1 MWPFIKNKFKK
12 LKKQEVT
19 DAIYK
24 LEKQEQIIEDG
35 LLDKQEEIQSLLER
49 GKKEK
54 SYELR
59 LFYAK
64 KINHLKQQ
72 SQQDIQRGMYLL
84 YNVRLLNKLKDAIED
99 KEFYVS
105 SAQMS
110 LGNLLKDQK
119 GLAQFLNQALNT
131 KIAAEDVL
139 TSADETFCDVESA
152 YEPSK
157 QIYGQTQTDD
167 QLLAVFEDEE
177 IMSNDTKSDQTV
189 STSETISEA
198 DEN

>member
-1 MWPFIKNKFKK
+1 MWPFTKNKFKK
-12 LKKQEVT
+12 LKKEEVT

-84 YNVRLLNKLKDAIED
+84 YNARLLNKLKDAIEN
-99 KEFYVS
+99 KEFFVS
-105 SAQMS
+105 TAQMS

-139 TSADETFCDVESA
+139 TSADETFCDIESS

-167 QLLAVFEDEE
+167 QLLAVFEDDDSFEKVE
-177 IMSNDTKSDQTV
+177 QKQSQNFQEGQLDDADQ
-189 STSETISEA
+189 
-198 DEN
+198 D